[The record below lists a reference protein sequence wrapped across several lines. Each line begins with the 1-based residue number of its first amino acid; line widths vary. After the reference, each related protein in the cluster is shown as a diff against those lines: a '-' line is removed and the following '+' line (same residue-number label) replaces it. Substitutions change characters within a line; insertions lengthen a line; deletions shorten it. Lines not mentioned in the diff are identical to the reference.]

1 MNTGGFF
8 KENKPKLTLYL
19 IWGLIALSILSCFS
33 RPDYNIICGFLVLFL
48 RYKSIGN
55 KSIIR
60 CGIHILLLS
69 IIFDIIWI
77 IKYTSFWRHGE
88 DTSELWQSLS
98 FTHNLSYFL
107 AFIEMILKLP
117 IIVFYFNLFKRNGGR
132 NSELF
137 NFKYSTSS

>member
-1 MNTGGFF
+1 MNTGFF

-48 RYKSIGN
+48 RYKGVG
-55 KSIIR
+55 KKLR

-117 IIVFYFNLFKRNGGR
+117 IIVSSFNLFKRNGGR

-137 NFKYSTSS
+137 NFKYSASS